1 MKESQLEDLNQKYSQ
16 LNEAN
21 KKAIKELEEKVKV
34 NQFKIIELESQGELL
49 KNQLDKS
56 KRQNDSLTKE
66 KGELRNQLKDSK
78 ADSKEKEERLLI
90 LTN

>member
-1 MKESQLEDLNQKYSQ
+1 MRTNQTTCLGMRQQEQKSEWRHGYDQ
-16 LNEAN
+16 NN
-21 KKAIKELEEKVKV
+21 KV

-66 KGELRNQLKDSK
+66 NG
-78 ADSKEKEERLLI
+78 
-90 LTN
+90 